1 MLLQGTDA
9 QWKTASQSR
18 RWDDDASAL
27 EPDCLFQPGDL
38 VELEEGIFVLN
49 EELNPMEL
57 ATVEQIKQAQED
69 SDS

>member
-27 EPDCLFQPGDL
+27 EPDCLFQP
-38 VELEEGIFVLN
+38 E
-49 EELNPMEL
+49 
-57 ATVEQIKQAQED
+57 T
-69 SDS
+69 